1 MSEGSGQTALISAIM
16 ILVGV
21 SHPVAAAPVCDEAA
35 RAATVRLIA
44 GHPTANKEQTVT
56 REEMDHIADQ
66 IGASSAVREA
76 HPLMLSV
83 AEAGTLVELDHRTI
97 VDPDSGGRR
106 YVCDVPTSVVV
117 VVGAFKSR
125 LVLDRNAAAAPCV
138 REALLEHHNQ
148 HSRALDAEIDRFVD
162 EHRDGLAR
170 DLRDL
175 MRQTEPEKEAATQA
189 LEAGIAS
196 LVGGLYR
203 EFEFAI
209 ERSRQKVD
217 SRPNSLNSEMR
228 VMDSYVSWSGK
239 SPCPVIRLRDHL
251 GCLPSICSARASYR

>member
-83 AEAGTLVELDHRTI
+83 AEAGTLV
-97 VDPDSGGRR
+97 
-106 YVCDVPTSVVV
+106 
-117 VVGAFKSR
+117 
-125 LVLDRNAAAAPCV
+125 
-138 REALLEHHNQ
+138 
-148 HSRALDAEIDRFVD
+148 
-162 EHRDGLAR
+162 
-170 DLRDL
+170 
-175 MRQTEPEKEAATQA
+175 
-189 LEAGIAS
+189 
-196 LVGGLYR
+196 
-203 EFEFAI
+203 
-209 ERSRQKVD
+209 
-217 SRPNSLNSEMR
+217 
-228 VMDSYVSWSGK
+228 
-239 SPCPVIRLRDHL
+239 
-251 GCLPSICSARASYR
+251 